1 MIYVYG
7 EYYVVVIYHTKLKVF
22 LDFHPFFTVHEAED
36 TRRSHFE
43 ARVPW
48 GVEP

>member
-22 LDFHPFFTVHEAED
+22 LDFHPFFTATGKTYPGQHPD
-36 TRRSHFE
+36 FLRLLSF
-43 ARVPW
+43 
-48 GVEP
+48 